1 MICDQKKRIVVGLG
15 LTGQSYIRYLNNP
28 GFEVFSVV
36 DNRESPPNIK
46 KIKDEFPSLDLYLG
60 KKYSSLLRSCR
71 RDLFESRYFH

>member
-15 LTGQSYIRYLNNP
+15 LTGQSYIRYLNNL
-28 GFEVFSVV
+28 GLKFSVV

-60 KKYSSLLRSCR
+60 KKVFILIGSCR
-71 RDLFESRYFH
+71 RDLFESRYFY